1 MEPAGNGNPHEAPRN
16 DTSQEMKYSVGHAG
30 LNAFELMLCA
40 NRYSNPLTYPPSTGI
55 EQPLM

>member
-16 DTSQEMKYSVGHAG
+16 EFQKMTSSVGHAG